1 MVEGGRSG
9 GPFTFHM
16 EVHSCTQTQDRF
28 KSYFV
33 KSVLVEARHN
43 NDYPYQLRVHPQER
57 RSSWDCDGEDNLLL
71 LPRT

>member
-1 MVEGGRSG
+1 MLEGGRSG

-33 KSVLVEARHN
+33 SSALVEATRN
-43 NDYPYQLRVHPQER
+43 KDYPSVTCAPIRKAVVL
-57 RSSWDCDGEDNLLL
+57 GL
-71 LPRT
+71 

>member
-28 KSYFV
+28 QLYFV
-33 KSVLVEARHN
+33 RNVLIEAKHN
-43 NDYPYQLRVHPQER
+43 EDYPSVTCAPTRKAVVLE
-57 RSSWDCDGEDNLLL
+57 L
-71 LPRT
+71 